1 MKGYYSFLPD
11 YYEAAFYS
19 KPSMNYQLKTFK
31 SKLLEQQKK
40 TRLFP
45 MTIQVWDEELLAVV
59 DPMEQNLSL
68 MERLY
73 PVTLLISGVIGSVL
87 CLLLVL
93 NQAKEVALLRVL
105 GVGKTKIQTMQL
117 CQISILTMI
126 GLAVGFILLVALRG
140 VEAVQWSEAV
150 AVLVYLAG
158 ALLGTLLGNNLVT
171 GRKPMELL
179 QVKE

>member
-31 SKLLEQQKK
+31 SE
-40 TRLFP
+40 LF
-45 MTIQVWDEELLAVV
+45 E
-59 DPMEQNLSL
+59 
-68 MERLY
+68 
-73 PVTLLISGVIGSVL
+73 
-87 CLLLVL
+87 LVL

-105 GVGKTKIQTMQL
+105 GVGKTMIQTMQL